1 MKQSSHGRS
10 CKDEPSKL
18 VAYCGVLQYYF
29 DEFAIGS
36 TISMSPVK
44 RNPWYAIKD
53 IHRETLSI
61 QPKTVEKATKQKCRM
76 WFNINLG
83 SGEAHTCPDIHIYN
97 KNRWTFPSLHISRAV
112 KSLHWQTY
120 ALTCVPFHRLIPY
133 FLFIRVFWWN
143 FCSWLCSSKRCKM
156 CVGGH
161 VFDT

>member
-1 MKQSSHGRS
+1 MKQSSHRRS

-18 VAYCGVLQYYF
+18 VAYCRVLQYYF

-44 RNPWYAIKD
+44 RNPWYPIKD

-83 SGEAHTCPDIHIYN
+83 PG
-97 KNRWTFPSLHISRAV
+97 
-112 KSLHWQTY
+112 
-120 ALTCVPFHRLIPY
+120 RLIRVLIYISIIRAGERFHPCTSPEQLSLY
-133 FLFIRVFWWN
+133 TDKHTRWLVSPSTGSFLI
-143 FCSWLCSSKRCKM
+143 FCSLESSDEIFAPGFSSKRCKM